1 MKLAALSAL
10 AAWMSVAAPAAAD
23 IQLVVPERKADI
35 VIRFSAYLQVDF
47 VAYDESSEDEVA
59 TSTGESLNDTR
70 FLIRRAR
77 IRTDFEHEYVGGS
90 IELDGNTV
98 DGPIARIIDAEA
110 WARFPNADPD
120 APPYVLG
127 SVGLMKIPFG
137 KEVPQAERAS
147 LFLEKSAVSNALF
160 SGNYDLGARIE
171 GSYAFVRAVAA
182 AMNGAPIG
190 ERQFPGEDPNK
201 SRDLLGRLGVD
212 LEIVP
217 GLSLVTGASALWGT
231 GFSKG
236 TPSTKDVLVWRDANE
251 NGIVE
256 ITEIQV
262 LAGKAATASESFERF
277 AVGADLELGVEVPV
291 VGRLALIGEIVRAQ
305 NLARG
310 REPADPVAI
319 GRDLREWGGHLAIR
333 QALTEYAEFGVRY
346 DRYDP
351 DADATDQLPFEV
363 VPGDRTVSAWSFAVS
378 GGYPPY
384 ARLTAELDLRSNHEG
399 RDAAGRPANRS
410 DNSFTLRAE
419 AGF

>member
-1 MKLAALSAL
+1 MKPSIAL
-10 AAWMSVAAPAAAD
+10 ALAWVSVAAPAAAE
-23 IQLVVPERKADI
+23 IQVVAPEGKPDLE
-35 VIRFSAYLQVDF
+35 VRFSGYLQVDF

-59 TSTGESLNDTR
+59 SSSGEPINEMR
-70 FLIRRAR
+70 FLLRRAR
-77 IRTDFEHEYVGGS
+77 VRADFEHEYVGGS

-98 DGPIARIIDAEA
+98 KGPVARIIDAEA
-110 WARFPNADPD
+110 WARWPSPDPD
-120 APPYVLG
+120 APPYLLG

-137 KEVPQAERAS
+137 REVPQSERAS

-160 SGNYDLGARIE
+160 PGNYDLGARIE

-201 SRDLLGRLGVD
+201 SRDVMGRVGID

-217 GLSLVTGASALWGT
+217 GLSLATGASALWGT

-256 ITEIQV
+256 LTEIQV
-262 LAGKAATASESFERF
+262 LAGKAATPSEGFERF
-277 AVGADLELGVEVPV
+277 AVGADLELAVDVPV
-291 VGRLALIGEIVRAQ
+291 VGELALVGEIVRAQ
-305 NLARG
+305 NLDRG
-310 REPADPVAI
+310 DTPADPIAT
-319 GRDLREWGGHLAIR
+319 GRDLREWGGHLAVR
-333 QALTEYAEFGVRY
+333 QAITEYAEIGVRY

-351 DADATDQLPFEV
+351 DADATDQLPFEI
-363 VPGDRTVSAWSFAVS
+363 VPGDRTVSAWSFAAS

-384 ARLTAELDLRSNHEG
+384 GRLIAELDLRRNHDG
-399 RDAAGRPANRS
+399 RDEAGRPANRP
-410 DNSFTLRAE
+410 DNRFTLRTE
-419 AGF
+419 VGF